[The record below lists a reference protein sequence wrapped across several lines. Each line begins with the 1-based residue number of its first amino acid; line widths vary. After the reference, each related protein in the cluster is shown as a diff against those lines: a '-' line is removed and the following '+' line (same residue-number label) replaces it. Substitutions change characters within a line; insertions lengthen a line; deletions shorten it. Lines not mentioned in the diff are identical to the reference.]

1 MAKVIAVRDA
11 IAMELPGRR
20 AREIVGLKT
29 DASSSTVRL
38 VEIEPEKPGATRRGP
53 HVHHGF
59 EECIHVLAGE
69 GITRTDDGDYPVAV
83 GDTVLVP
90 PDQRH
95 ATYNT
100 GSSVLKLLCFFPVND
115 IRPGT
120 VEFPSWDRTR
130 AAHDA

>member
-1 MAKVIAVRDA
+1 MARVVAQRDA
-11 IAMELPGRR
+11 RAMNLPGRR
-20 AREIVGLKT
+20 ALEIVGLGT
-29 DASSSTVRL
+29 GSVNSTVRL
-38 VEIEPEKPGATRRGP
+38 VEIEPDRPGAERRGP

-69 GITRTDDGDYPVAV
+69 GVTWTDSGEFPVSA

-90 PDQRH
+90 AGERH

-100 GSSVLKLLCFFPVND
+100 AASVLRLLCFFPISD

-120 VEFPSWDRTR
+120 EEFRSWDSKERIG
-130 AAHDA
+130 

>member
-1 MAKVIAVRDA
+1 MVRVIAQKDA
-11 IAMELPGRR
+11 RAMNLPGRR
-20 AREIVGLKT
+20 ALEIVGLGAGS
-29 DASSSTVRL
+29 ASSTMRL
-38 VEIEPEKPGATRRGP
+38 VEIDHDRPGAERRGP

-69 GITRTDDGDYPVAV
+69 GVTRTDAGEFPVAA

-90 PDQRH
+90 AGERH

-100 GSSVLKLLCFFPVND
+100 GSGVLRLLCFFPIND

-120 VEFPSWDRTR
+120 EEFAKWDSEER
-130 AAHDA
+130 AG

>member
-1 MAKVIAVRDA
+1 MVRVIAQNQAR
-11 IAMELPGRR
+11 AMNLPGRR
-20 AREIVGLKT
+20 ALEIVGLGT
-29 DASSSTVRL
+29 GSANSTIRL
-38 VEIEPEKPGATRRGP
+38 VEIDPAGLGAGRRGP

-69 GITRTDDGDYPVAV
+69 GVTRTDAGEHKVTA

-90 PDQRH
+90 AGERH

-100 GSSVLKLLCFFPVND
+100 TSSVLRLLCFFPVSD

-120 VEFPSWDRTR
+120 EEFVSWDSNELVG
-130 AAHDA
+130 

>member
-1 MAKVIAVRDA
+1 MARVIAQRDA
-11 IAMELPGRR
+11 RAMKLPGRR
-20 AREIVGLKT
+20 ALEIIGLGT
-29 DASSSTVRL
+29 GSANSTLRL
-38 VEIEPEKPGATRRGP
+38 VEIDPDRPGVARRGP

-69 GITRTDDGDYPVAV
+69 GVTRTDSGEYKVSA

-90 PDQRH
+90 AGERH

-100 GSSVLKLLCFFPVND
+100 AASVLRLLCFFPIND

-120 VEFPSWDRTR
+120 DEFVSWDSNELVG
-130 AAHDA
+130 